1 MKRGILKTMNLLAQ
15 NTWRKFKVN
24 RDSVLCSLKM
34 YKISQLKQHNFE
46 FDLSTDINSFIA
58 SKDTYQKF
66 YFYSSSSYLFLI
78 NYQNLE
84 A

>member
-1 MKRGILKTMNLLAQ
+1 
-15 NTWRKFKVN
+15 
-24 RDSVLCSLKM
+24 M